1 MGVSYWPKIVGRK
14 FLKGRRHIWGK
25 CIFWPQFLLA
35 PGPRINSVQHEFPKF
50 NLIWNS
56 LLLTLLKCL
65 HCWKQSWQCSTV
77 DTAVTA
83 TTAHSAHPCYWSIK
97 WCGTGRGRSRF
108 DTTGTM
114 IFADCPLCEK
124 NIERNC
130 APWNFFIACVPFQKF
145 YHCSSLAICVERKG
159 KMAIRLYGPWSKNR
173 WVDWGGF
180 LFDC

>member
-1 MGVSYWPKIVGRK
+1 MHFLTSVSIGSRTKNQLSPTWISKIQ
-14 FLKGRRHIWGK
+14 LD
-25 CIFWPQFLLA
+25 L
-35 PGPRINSVQHEFPKF
+35 
-50 NLIWNS
+50 
-56 LLLTLLKCL
+56 
-65 HCWKQSWQCSTV
+65 KQSTAHDVKVSTLFKTIFTML
-77 DTAVTA
+77 DTAFTA
-83 TTAHSAHPCYWSIK
+83 TTAHSTHSRYWSIK
-97 WCGTGRGRSRF
+97 LCGTGRGRSRF